1 MSSSNKKKTKQT
13 SSNSPTTVL
22 VSPVAN
28 HDITPAGVVAPVP
41 LAIIPK
47 NKVADAKKTF
57 DIIGSKI
64 SVIIDLLESDTNE
77 QISQKNIATALKHL
91 KLISE
96 MVGKY

>member
-41 LAIIPK
+41 LAIPK